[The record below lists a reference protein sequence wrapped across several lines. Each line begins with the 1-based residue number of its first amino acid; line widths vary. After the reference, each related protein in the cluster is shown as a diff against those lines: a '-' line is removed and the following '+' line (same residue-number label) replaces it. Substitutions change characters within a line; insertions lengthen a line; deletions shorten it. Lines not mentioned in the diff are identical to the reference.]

1 MKDDVEVVVRTK
13 DLLTEESSS
22 SGFLERFIQNS
33 IPERKFA
40 ANVDE
45 GKMAIHGV
53 CGDDDAF
60 DQLVR
65 ITFHDDAI
73 LAGSRL
79 AFVCVAAQINR
90 LAGVLR
96 YKTPFHARRKTGAAA
111 APKARGLGL
120 FDDVFWREFVNN
132 LPCCLVAT
140 EFYVSIDFFNARIIN
155 IFEKYK
161 FVRHTRRD

>member
-1 MKDDVEVVVRTK
+1 MKNDLEIEVRTK

-33 IPERKFA
+33 IPKREFA

-45 GKMAIHGV
+45 GEMAIHGV

-65 ITFHDDAI
+65 IAFHDDAI

-79 AFVCVAAQINR
+79 AFVRVAAQINR

-96 YKTPFHARRKTGAAA
+96 YKTPFHARRETRAAA
-111 APKARGLGL
+111 AAKTRSFGL
-120 FDDVFWREFVNN
+120 FDDVFGGEFVNN
-132 LPCCLVAT
+132 LPYRL
-140 EFYVSIDFFNARIIN
+140 
-155 IFEKYK
+155 
-161 FVRHTRRD
+161 

>member
-1 MKDDVEVVVRTK
+1 MKNDLEIEVRTK
-13 DLLTEESSS
+13 DLLTQESSS

-90 LAGVLR
+90 FAGILR
-96 YKTPFHARRKTGAAA
+96 YKTPFHARRETGAAPA
-111 APKARGLGL
+111 AKARGFGL
-120 FDDVFWREFVNN
+120 FDDVFGREFVDN
-132 LPCCLVAT
+132 LACRLVAT
-140 EFYVSIDFFNARIIN
+140 EFYV
-155 IFEKYK
+155 
-161 FVRHTRRD
+161 